1 MTLKNDPTFAY
12 RQGSR
17 YEIFMHRAF
26 NSDDRT
32 KPGMSCS
39 YMQNLINAEFGDNIL
54 KDLIGSYEDQMIQV
68 KKYMHKSMDKYLK
81 MRKITNDKRNS
92 LDILKQR
99 IDYASTSEELM
110 CIIDQTLDLTRNLI
124 NK

>member
-1 MTLKNDPTFAY
+1 
-12 RQGSR
+12 
-17 YEIFMHRAF
+17 
-26 NSDDRT
+26 
-32 KPGMSCS
+32 MSCS

-54 KDLIGSYEDQMIQV
+54 KDLIGSYEDQMIRV
-68 KKYMHKSMDKYLK
+68 KKHMHKAMDKYLK
-81 MRKITNDKRNS
+81 MRKLTNDKRNS

-110 CIIDQTLDLTRNLI
+110 GIIDQTLDLTRNLI